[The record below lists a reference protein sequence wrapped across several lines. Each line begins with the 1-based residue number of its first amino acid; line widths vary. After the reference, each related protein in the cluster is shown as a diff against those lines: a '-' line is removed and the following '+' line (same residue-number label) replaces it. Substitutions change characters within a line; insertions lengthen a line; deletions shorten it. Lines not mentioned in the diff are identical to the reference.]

1 MKKIIVIASLFFAFG
16 ISVMAKDKVFTS
28 FLGGAISGYDP
39 VAYFIQSRPVKGSS
53 KYQHQWNGATWRFS
67 KMEK

>member
-39 VAYFIQSRPVKGSS
+39 VAYFIQSS
-53 KYQHQWNGATWRFS
+53 KYQPNG
-67 KMEK
+67 MERLGGLLVIFYLILIT